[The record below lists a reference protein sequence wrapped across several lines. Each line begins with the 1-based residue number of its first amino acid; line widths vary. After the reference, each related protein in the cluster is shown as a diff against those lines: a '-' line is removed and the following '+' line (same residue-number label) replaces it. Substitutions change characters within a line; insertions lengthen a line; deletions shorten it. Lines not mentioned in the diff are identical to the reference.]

1 MGAIG
6 EEKEGILTHN
16 SFSSI
21 SSSAS
26 CLLCFSSAES
36 SQVKSLTMNL
46 SSNISLYVPSLFTD
60 KIEEARDLLV
70 FSTLVDKVVS
80 NLFKY
85 GNSLQNVL
93 IIRSDLSEHC
103 RKNIISLAV
112 TTFFHRKH
120 SLGAPGHDH
129 ACQTFILIGPILCEV
144 PVTLRQIGTWI
155 RIWPP
160 SLSPNQWEDR
170 RK

>member
-1 MGAIG
+1 M
-6 EEKEGILTHN
+6 
-16 SFSSI
+16 
-21 SSSAS
+21 
-26 CLLCFSSAES
+26 
-36 SQVKSLTMNL
+36 
-46 SSNISLYVPSLFTD
+46 
-60 KIEEARDLLV
+60 
-70 FSTLVDKVVS
+70 DKVVS

-93 IIRSDLSEHC
+93 IIRSDLPEHC

-144 PVTLRQIGTWI
+144 PVTLCQIGTWI
-155 RIWPP
+155 RICPP
-160 SLSPNQWEDR
+160 SLSPNQWEDG
-170 RK
+170 RKGLTSEQRQQVFQDIRYLLPDAPSLQCPIMTVEKNYHFCDMISVRQLHDW